1 MTPEELIRII
11 SLHPAVVEVPQPQ
24 PEKFV
29 NLGMV
34 YFRMNDGT
42 SLGINPDVFSASGT
56 GTPQQEL
63 IDQVH
68 RHMEEMWR
76 QSIDRPPLDLTN
88 VVPIVRDAS
97 YFMDRGEAQAARV
110 GKLTDF
116 IGIGI
121 VIDEPSNMRIVMEN
135 ELPRPRTDFEDF
147 QFLSRALE
155 NFGSLAE
162 DMLLH
167 DFGYDSDVMAV
178 MNPSA
183 YEVSWFA
190 NPNHLGKVLERFS
203 GRTGTPWVAIPA
215 GRKDLWLVN
224 SATQHWGRLMD
235 LLEPEIDARE
245 TVHPV
250 PHVVVGNRWQEC
262 IPPLEPALRRR
273 LHMLRFNAEKII
285 HRTYVNAFYRRG
297 GIDVDVDL
305 MSKFLGLFVGDD
317 AVTVSVV
324 PLDVETTSIPRVHRV
339 DFMDDDTVVYR
350 VWFDQLATE
359 LPHLVRPQPHSFPS
373 RFIISRPGPEDRA
386 CLESIQV

>member
-224 SATQHWGRLMD
+224 SATRHWGQLMD

-250 PHVVVGNRWQEC
+250 PHVVVGNRWQEY

-273 LHMLRFNAEKII
+273 LHTLRFNAEKII

-305 MSKFLGLFVGDD
+305 MSEFLGLFVGDD

-350 VWFDQLATE
+350 V
-359 LPHLVRPQPHSFPS
+359 
-373 RFIISRPGPEDRA
+373 
-386 CLESIQV
+386 